1 MLGNSNLQKTV
12 MVDEMFDRD
21 YQARRQELN
30 AGIDAGVAN
39 LVAAMRNGFEV
50 LNRIQFDAPWAA
62 PVKRRRGR
70 NHRAGIA

>member
-1 MLGNSNLQKTV
+1 

-30 AGIDAGVAN
+30 ADIDAGVAN

-62 PVKRRRGR
+62 PVKRRQRR

>member
-1 MLGNSNLQKTV
+1 

-21 YQARRQELN
+21 YQSGRRELN

-62 PVKRRRGR
+62 PVKRRARR
-70 NHRAGIA
+70 SRRAGIA

>member
-50 LNRIQFDAPWAA
+50 LNRSQFDAPWAA
-62 PVKRRRGR
+62 QIKRRQRR
-70 NHRAGIA
+70 NDRAGIA